1 MQFYNGGGF
10 TMKSKGILTCFI
22 VVLCMAF
29 FAGAA
34 IAADTIRIGV
44 LAPLTGFAADDGIN
58 VKNSVI
64 MAADKLNEE
73 GGLLGKKV
81 ELVIYDDRADPK
93 EAVAL
98 AYKLIEQDEVVG
110 LVAGSYSFPTRAV
123 APIFNDEE
131 IPLVSAYAIHP
142 DITAAGKYCFRNGFL
157 GTVEGK
163 ACAHVAVK
171 NFNAKT
177 VALIHADNDFGR
189 TLAKGAHEY
198 LIKNAPKTEIVY
210 EAAYPFKEKDYKA
223 YLSRIKALNP
233 DVVIASG
240 YFFQSGPMIKQ
251 AREMGIKSVFIG
263 EEGSDSPQFLK
274 IAGEASDGFV
284 MVTNLNR
291 DDERQFVQDYI
302 SGYRARFGEDTCMVG
317 ASAYDAFVVITEG
330 IRKAGTTKGSKVQQA
345 IAEMDGLDGITGAIS
360 FTPEG
365 EVVKPL
371 QVQIV
376 KDGNFHYYDVI
387 TDPELIKPE

>member
-1 MQFYNGGGF
+1 
-10 TMKSKGILTCFI
+10 MKSKGIIRFI
-22 VVLCMAF
+22 TMVLALALLAGTAF
-29 FAGAA
+29 
-34 IAADTIRIGV
+34 AADTIKIGV
-44 LAPLTGFAADDGIN
+44 LAPLTGYAADDGIN

-64 MAADKLNEE
+64 MAADKLNSE

-81 ELVIYDDRADPK
+81 ELVIYDDRADSK

-98 AYKLIEQDEVVG
+98 AYKLIEQDGIVG
-110 LVAGSYSFPTRAV
+110 LVAGSYSFPTRAI
-123 APIFNDEE
+123 APIFNDAQ

-142 DITAAGKYCFRNGFL
+142 DITAAGEYCFRNGFS
-157 GTVEGK
+157 GTIEGK
-163 ACAHVAVK
+163 GCAYVAIQK
-171 NFNAKT
+171 FHAKT

-189 TLAKGAHEY
+189 TLATGAHEY
-198 LIKNAPKTEIVY
+198 LLKNAPKTEIVY
-210 EAAYPFKEKDYKA
+210 EAAYPFDEKDYKA

-274 IAGEASDGFV
+274 IAGDACDGFI

-302 SGYRARFGEDTCMVG
+302 SGYKDRFGEDTCMVG
-317 ASAYDAFVVITEG
+317 ASGYDAFMIITEG
-330 IRKAGTTKGSKVQQA
+330 IKRAKSTKGPKVQAA
-345 IAEMDGLDGITGAIS
+345 IAALDGLDGITGAIR

-376 KDGNFHYYDVI
+376 RDGNFHYYDVI
-387 TDPELIKPE
+387 DDPELINP